1 MFCGPRSEHPHTGF
15 WNYNYECKCIAY
27 TYIWF
32 WLSINH
38 SLIRHSMLTVLL
50 PYFHQATKD
59 GRTLPSLV
67 MCTKIKRRASMTIRV
82 HMPTQVSAFCSFV
95 NRFTKSFVSSS
106 LTSLCMQI
114 WILAGRTDVEG
125 CCWWGRGVIQTSGV
139 WWVSLYL

>member
-1 MFCGPRSEHPHTGF
+1 MGHHHPCFAAPGQNTPTLDFGITTM
-15 WNYNYECKCIAY
+15 NVSVLLAY
-27 TYIWF
+27 VLIEYKYV
-32 WLSINH
+32 H
-38 SLIRHSMLTVLL
+38 SLIIHSMLTVLL

-67 MCTKIKRRASMTIRV
+67 MCTKIKRRASMTIQV

-106 LTSLCMQI
+106 LTSWCMQI
-114 WILAGRTDVEG
+114 CILAGRTDVEG

-139 WWVSLYL
+139 W